1 MSILK
6 QIMSIKDFIKF
17 LSRKLRKKVK
27 DFIFDEY
34 AGNLVEYAL
43 LIGFALFIFF
53 LLVSIVLSM
62 MDWTAGQS
70 NEFFEVVED
79 LDD

>member
-1 MSILK
+1 MVKEIIKSLLK
-6 QIMSIKDFIKF
+6 KVKKKIKDFI
-17 LSRKLRKKVK
+17 L
-27 DFIFDEY
+27 DEY
-34 AGNLVEYAL
+34 GGNLVEYAL

-70 NEFFEVVED
+70 SEFFEVVEG